1 MNSVNVCIELKAD
14 TLAHFNQIYTGFR
27 LLEQRKLIKLSYKIV
42 VDDELPLNILKVNI
56 NSKKVYF
63 DMTDHSR
70 INQKVYDLSDYYFKR
85 TLLRTDVSKFSRIR
99 PLGFNY
105 SVYTE
110 NPKLAQVALLHG
122 NFDLFAKYFVRY
134 SGFLSKALKAN
145 DSIYTSN
152 YKNLERKPLT
162 KEAGKIT
169 FFTRLWDPDNT
180 TNTLKKDERV
190 ILNQERIKLINILRK
205 EFKDN
210 FIGGLY
216 DDAVSKKYAPELI
229 VSKALVQKKNYLRSL
244 KKSAV
249 GIANVG
255 LEGSIGWKFAE
266 YVTHSM
272 AIVSNSIE
280 HYMVQGDFKLENN
293 YLSYP
298 DVDTCVNQ
306 VVKLMEDKT
315 LRHEMMQHNYN
326 YYNQYMQPEM
336 MFENVLDMVLD
347 GSLND

>member
-1 MNSVNVCIELKAD
+1 MNSVNVGIELKAG

-27 LLEQRKLIKLSYKIV
+27 LLERRKLINLSYKIV
-42 VDDELPLNILKVNI
+42 TDDELPLNILKVNI
-56 NSKKVYF
+56 NDKKVYF

-70 INQKVYDLSDYYFKR
+70 INQKIYDLSDYYFKR
-85 TLLRTDVSKFSRIR
+85 TLLKTDVSKLSKVK

-105 SVYTE
+105 SVYTG
-110 NPKLAQVALLHG
+110 NYKLAQVALLNGH
-122 NFDLFAKYFVRY
+122 FDLFAKYLVRY
-134 SGFLSKALKAN
+134 SGFLSKILNAN

-152 YKNLERKPLT
+152 YKHLERKPLNQ
-162 KEAGKIT
+162 EDGKII

-190 ILNQERIKLINILRK
+190 ILNQERITLINILRK
-205 EFKDN
+205 EFKEH

-216 DDAVSKKYAPELI
+216 DDEVSKKYAPELI
-229 VSKALVQKKNYLRSL
+229 VDKALVQKKSYLANL
-244 KKSAV
+244 KQSSI

-272 AIVSNSIE
+272 AIVSNPIAQ
-280 HYMVQGDFKLENN
+280 YIVQGDFESGKN
-293 YLSYP
+293 YLSYT

-306 VVKLMEDKT
+306 VTKLMEDT
-315 LRHEMMQHNYN
+315 ALRHEMMQNNYA
-326 YYNQYMQPEM
+326 YYQQYMQPEM
-336 MFENVLDMVLD
+336 MFKNILNVVLER
-347 GSLND
+347 S